1 MATLSESREAFL
13 ANMCKLSGASER
25 PQFQAILDDFIGW
38 SAARP
43 DDLAYHDKDHRPHL
57 VSFRF
62 ADSSQLIWTAYPK
75 MNAGAKLSVLPGGNG
90 RLTDE
95 LLAEIVAKLQGV
107 TTEPVRADKKLD
119 IPFRALKSPARRA
132 VVKEVIDTILSEAR
146 PALA

>member
-1 MATLSESREAFL
+1 MSKLTESREAFL
-13 ANMCKLSGASER
+13 ANMSKLSGVTER
-25 PQFQAILDDFIGW
+25 PQFKEILDDFIGW

-43 DDLAYHDKDHRPHL
+43 EELAYDDKEHRQHL
-57 VSFRF
+57 VSFRL
-62 ADSSQLIWTAYPK
+62 AGSAQVIWTAYPK

-90 RLTDE
+90 RLSEE

-132 VVKEVIDTILSEAR
+132 VVKEVIDTILLEVR